1 MVSSARANE
10 NATTTMISTEEEDLL
25 HRST

>member
-10 NATTTMISTEEEDLL
+10 NATITMTSTEEEDLL
-25 HRST
+25 HP